1 MKKYLLIGALTIIML
16 SLTINVSAL
25 PLFTYEFLD
34 DITVTMPEP
43 TTMLLL
49 GIGLIGLAGSRNV
62 SKK

>member
-1 MKKYLLIGALTIIML
+1 MKKYLLIGALTIILL

-25 PLFTYEFLD
+25 SLFTFEFVD
-34 DITVTMPEP
+34 GTTVTMPEP